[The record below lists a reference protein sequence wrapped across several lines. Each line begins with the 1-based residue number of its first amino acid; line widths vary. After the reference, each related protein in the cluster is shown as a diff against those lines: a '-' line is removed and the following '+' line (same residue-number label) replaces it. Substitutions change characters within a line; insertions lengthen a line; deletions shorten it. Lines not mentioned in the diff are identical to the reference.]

1 MNVKGKTN
9 FVGCN
14 FWAWGGFGNVNTP
27 GAVSNNHLE
36 FIGDP
41 AHEPQGWY
49 SVYEKDSVTLQVIKD
64 YNSKLSDLSNSY
76 L

>member
-1 MNVKGKTN
+1 MGL
-9 FVGCN
+9 
-14 FWAWGGFGNVNTP
+14 GGFGKVNTP
-27 GAVSNNHLE
+27 GEVSNNNME

-49 SVYEKDSVTLQVIKD
+49 SVFESDASTLQLIKK
-64 YNSKLSDLSNSY
+64 YNLKLIALSNGC